1 MMTSGSRPPRPPD
14 GSPAARARAIE
25 ALAAREFDV
34 LVVGAGINGASIACE
49 LAQQGLDVALIDR
62 GDVASGTSMGS
73 GGLVWGGIKYLA
85 NLHLGLVGR
94 LCAERDRFVVRAPH
108 CLRERRFLS
117 PVYEGDAHGVFT
129 LAWGT
134 RLYWALGGFRAS
146 HRSAAYRTPE
156 AVLAAAPHLQPAGLR
171 GGIAYTDVQ
180 IVTSDAH
187 LTFEVVRTAAAWGA
201 VAATYV
207 EAASFPREGGRVV
220 GVEAVDRLTGR
231 RFAIRARVTVNA
243 GGCHADA
250 LNARAG
256 FERPAHRLV
265 LRRGTFFLLPFDA
278 FDAPRAA
285 VDGTCV
291 VIQSAG
297 DGRPFFIVPWGP
309 AVMVGTTDIDHDPGA
324 LDDVRTTR
332 DETAFILREL
342 RGRFRLRPGVDAT
355 RVIAA
360 RVGVRPL
367 AVRAG
372 ADAGRLAGQESLALS
387 RDHAIDADPGL
398 RWLAVLGGKITPAR
412 QVGAE
417 IAATIARLFP
427 EVWAGRP
434 RVDTRRIPLWS
445 ARGIYAMAGE
455 EVPVD
460 ARADDA
466 RRAFVESMRRQA
478 AACGI
483 EDAVYVEHLVAHHGD
498 GAGGVLDRIRAD
510 RSLGEPV
517 VPGLAYRWAE
527 LRAWAEQGMVV
538 TLDDLLRRRTNL
550 AQWAPGEGFGLE
562 DAFAPAVR
570 RMAEEIARA
579 RGGEGPAPERM
590 VVEYRALAARRN
602 AWRSEAAGL

>member
-1 MMTSGSRPPRPPD
+1 VVTLASR
-14 GSPAARARAIE
+14 E
-25 ALAAREFDV
+25 HDV
-34 LVVGAGINGASIACE
+34 LVVGGGINGAAIAAE
-49 LAQQGLDVALIDR
+49 LAQQGLAVALVDR
-62 GDVASGTSMGS
+62 GDFASGTSMGS

-85 NLHLGLVGR
+85 SLHLGLVSR
-94 LCAERDRFVVRAPH
+94 LCAERDRFVLRAPH

-146 HRSAAYRTPE
+146 HRPAAYRTPE

-201 VAATYV
+201 VVANYV
-207 EAASFPREGGRVV
+207 EAAAFPREGGRVT
-220 GVEAVDRLTGR
+220 GAEAVDGLTGR
-231 RFAIRARVTVNA
+231 RFSIRARVVVNA

-250 LNARAG
+250 LNAQAG
-256 FERPAHRLV
+256 FGRPAHRLV
-265 LRRGTFFLLPFDA
+265 LRRGTFFSLPFDA
-278 FDAPRAA
+278 FDAPRGA

-309 AVMVGTTDIDHDPGA
+309 VVLVGTTDIDHDPGA

-342 RGRFRLRPGVDAT
+342 RGRFRLRPGVDPV
-355 RVIAA
+355 RVISG

-372 ADAGRLAGQESLALS
+372 ADAGRLSGQESLALS

-398 RWLAVLGGKITPAR
+398 RWLSVLGGKITPAR

-417 IAATIARLFP
+417 VAAAIARHFP
-427 EVWAGRP
+427 DVWAGRP
-434 RVDTRRIPLWS
+434 RIDTRRIPLWP
-445 ARGIYAMAGE
+445 ARGICGVAGE
-455 EVPVD
+455 GRDAERVPD
-460 ARADDA
+460 GLRADAA
-466 RRAFVESMRRQA
+466 REAFVESVLRQA
-478 AACGI
+478 AACGL
-483 EDAVYVEHLVAHHGD
+483 DDPAYAGHLVAHHGD
-498 GAGGVLDRIRAD
+498 GAPAVLDRIRAD
-510 RSLGEPV
+510 RALGEPV
-517 VPGLAYRWAE
+517 IPGLAYRWAE
-527 LRAWAEQGMVV
+527 VRAWAEEGMV
-538 TLDDLLRRRTNL
+538 TGLDDLLRRRTNL
-550 AQWAPGEGFGLE
+550 AQWAAGEGFGLE
-562 DAFAPAVR
+562 DATGPAVR
-570 RMAEEIARA
+570 RAAEEIARA
-579 RGGEGPAPERM
+579 RGADAPAPDAM
-590 VVEYRALAARRN
+590 VEAYRATASRRN
-602 AWRSEAAGL
+602 AWRGEAEGVTGRDSAVEPG